1 MVSMKEIV
9 APRGEQPA
17 TSPTATEIAVAV
29 SPPRLDAVRLAV
41 VQFATGARP

>member
-17 TSPTATEIAVAV
+17 TSPTATEIVVAV
-29 SPPRLDAVRLAV
+29 SPPRLDAVQLAIL
-41 VQFATGARP
+41 QFAV